1 MTALSQVRWATVPMP
16 SVRVNT
22 KAVDKRRNR
31 ALSPVSVQVSGT
43 RAETSNS
50 GACQRACCHT
60 RRVDDDYEARLNA
73 KLSPDSVRQA
83 LVQVGALLC
92 AYELLKLQIVDAVH
106 DEYWRG
112 NTKDDGTKIY
122 LDDRYQAE
130 VLARDPKSRYK
141 ASVAWLVE
149 AGALSFDQ
157 AGVLGAIRDYRNEV
171 AHELPRILIDP
182 DYEIRTEVLLAAASC
197 LRSLGVFWGRD
208 AMAIDPR
215 WDGVDVKD
223 EDIWGGP
230 DLLMSDL
237 LRIAGLLDPDGRVRP
252 I

>member
-1 MTALSQVRWATVPMP
+1 
-16 SVRVNT
+16 
-22 KAVDKRRNR
+22 
-31 ALSPVSVQVSGT
+31 
-43 RAETSNS
+43 
-50 GACQRACCHT
+50 
-60 RRVDDDYEARLNA
+60 VDDDYEARLNA
-73 KLSPDSVRQA
+73 KLSPDSVRQS
-83 LVQVGALLC
+83 LTQVGALLC

-112 NTKDDGTKIY
+112 NTRDDGTKIY
-122 LDDRYQAE
+122 LDDRYKAE

-149 AGALSFDQ
+149 AGALSSDK

-171 AHELPRILIDP
+171 AHELPRLLIDP
-182 DYEIRTEVLLAAASC
+182 DYEIRIEVLLAAASC

-208 AMAIDPR
+208 AMATDPR
-215 WDGVDVKD
+215 WDGVDVED